1 MNPTVTDSPSSPGNG
16 QPQPASPSSAAGV
29 TAAPERTVRIR
40 IRRQDSPDRPDTARW
55 EEFAVPRRPQM
66 NIISCLQYIA
76 ARPVTVEGK
85 STTTPVWDS
94 GCLEEVCG
102 ACTMIINGKVRQS
115 CSALVDK
122 LLEDA
127 RHRGGRATRV
137 PGSGSRVPAVAGSAA
152 SPEPEPESDDDVIT
166 LEPMSKFPLV
176 RDLFVDRSRLFN
188 DLKRVKAWVPIDGT
202 YDLGPGPAISEQL
215 QEERYPL
222 SRCISC
228 GCCLEACPQYTPV
241 NQFVGAAVISQVRLF
256 NDHPT
261 GKALKDERLDVMMDE
276 GGVADCGKAGNC
288 VEVCPKD
295 IPLLESIAAVQRQA
309 TVYSIR
315 RFFTK

>member
-1 MNPTVTDSPSSPGNG
+1 MNPANTQSAP
-16 QPQPASPSSAAGV
+16 PASSGRNV
-29 TAAPERTVRIR
+29 IIR
-40 IRRQDSPDRPDTARW
+40 IRRQDAPAKEPRW
-55 EEFAVPRRPQM
+55 EEFAVPYRPNL
-66 NIISCLQYIA
+66 NIIACLQWIA
-76 ARPVTVEGK
+76 TNPITTDGK
-85 STTTPVWDS
+85 QTTPPVWDS
-94 GCLEEVCG
+94 NCLEEVCG
-102 ACTMIINGKVRQS
+102 ACTMLINGKTRQS
-115 CSALVDK
+115 CSALIDK
-122 LLEDA
+122 LDQ
-127 RHRGGRATRV
+127 
-137 PGSGSRVPAVAGSAA
+137 P
-152 SPEPEPESDDDVIT
+152 IT
-166 LEPMSKFPLV
+166 LEPMTKYPLI
-176 RDLFVDRSRLFN
+176 RDLFVDRSRIFN

-202 YDLGPGPAISEQL
+202 YDLGPGPPISQEL

-256 NDHPT
+256 NEHPT

-309 TVYSIR
+309 TVYAIR
-315 RFFTK
+315 RFFSK

>member
-1 MNPTVTDSPSSPGNG
+1 MI
-16 QPQPASPSSAAGV
+16 ASN
-29 TAAPERTVRIR
+29 TASQSIIIR
-40 IRRQDSPDRPDTARW
+40 IRRQDGPNAPSRW
-55 EEFAVPRRPQM
+55 EEFAVPYRPNM
-66 NIISCLQYIA
+66 NIISCLQWIA
-76 ARPVTVEGK
+76 ANPRTTDGK
-85 STTTPVWDS
+85 DTTTPVWDA

-102 ACTMIINGKVRQS
+102 ACTMVINGKVRQS

-122 LLEDA
+122 LGA
-127 RHRGGRATRV
+127 
-137 PGSGSRVPAVAGSAA
+137 PG
-152 SPEPEPESDDDVIT
+152 EPIT
-166 LEPMSKFPLV
+166 LEPMTKFPLV
-176 RDLFVDRSRLFN
+176 RDLFVDRGRLFN

-202 YDLGPGPAISEQL
+202 YDIGQGPPISQDL

-228 GCCLEACPQYTPV
+228 GCCLEACPQYTPT
-241 NQFVGAAVISQVRLF
+241 NKFVGAAVISQVRLF

-261 GKALKDERLDVMMDE
+261 GKALKSERLEVLMEE

-309 TVYSIR
+309 TVHAIKS
-315 RFFTK
+315 FFSK